1 MYDGN
6 LTVEDPFADS
16 PFADSPFAKPLTG
29 AAS

>member
-16 PFADSPFAKPLTG
+16 PYADSPFANSLAG

>member
-16 PFADSPFAKPLTG
+16 PFANSLAG